1 MNNKPTYKE
10 LEAKIIEIE
19 SENKKLNRQL
29 QHKQSFDKKFILR
42 LLDTIPNPVFYK
54 DSDGIYQNCN
64 DAFSKTILGIPK
76 EMIIGKTLFD
86 LPDVI
91 PYKLAVIYDEKDKDL
106 FLRSG
111 TQTYE
116 GNVKCSDD
124 ITRSFLFYKA
134 TMENE
139 LNEVI
144 GIVGVMLDV
153 TELKDHQAKLDEKN
167 KLLEKLSYTDSLTG
181 VFNRRKFDEVFV
193 NSLKSAKR
201 YKRGINFI
209 IVDVDN
215 FKLYNDT
222 YGHHEGDIVL
232 KRISEAI
239 LSRLGRPD
247 DYMFRLGGEEFGLLY
262 HSDNEEKALQFANK
276 IREDVEDLNI
286 RHKKNSYFG
295 KVTISLGLT
304 IIKNKNDDPD
314 FIYEEADKLLYK
326 AKNAGRNCIKS
337 GIL

>member
-1 MNNKPTYKE
+1 MNNKPTYEE
-10 LEAKIIEIE
+10 LEAKITEIE
-19 SENKKLNRQL
+19 SENEELNRQL
-29 QHKQSFDKKFILR
+29 LHKQSLDKKFILR

-54 DSDGIYQNCN
+54 DCNGIYQNCN
-64 DAFSKTILGIPK
+64 DAFSKMILGIPK

-91 PYKLAVIYDEKDKDL
+91 PHKLAVIYHEKDKDL
-106 FLRSG
+106 YLSSG

-116 GNVKCSDD
+116 GSVKCADN
-124 ITRSFLFYKA
+124 IMRSFLFYKA
-134 TMENE
+134 TVENDS
-139 LNEVI
+139 NEVI

-153 TELKDHQAKLDEKN
+153 TELKDQQTKLDEKN
-167 KLLEKLSYTDSLTG
+167 KLLEKLSYTDPLTG

-193 NSLKSAKR
+193 TSLKSAKR
-201 YKRGINFI
+201 YKRLISFI

-222 YGHHEGDIVL
+222 YGHHEGDVVL
-232 KRISEAI
+232 KRISDVI

-262 HSDNEEKALQFANK
+262 HSSDEEKSLEFANK
-276 IREDVEDLNI
+276 IREDVENLNI
-286 RHKKNSYFG
+286 THKNNSYFG
-295 KVTISLGLT
+295 KITISLGLT
-304 IIKNKNDDPD
+304 IIKNKNDTPD